1 MIVFEI
7 VGGGDESNETHDT
20 APDSI
25 VDFAEA
31 EDAVKG
37 KRRKSGTLRFPPP
50 VDLDEVIPPLP
61 DGIKAIPGG
70 IEYPDGTQVTEA
82 TASAEEAKPAKQR
95 KAKEPKEPKAK
106 KAKAEKPAKA
116 PRENKTDTLVLMLLD
131 DKGATTEEVAKAFG
145 WLAHTTRAAISTLP
159 KKKQFPEGHVLSKE
173 KVEERG
179 LVYRITPV
187 KAE

>member
-20 APDSI
+20 APESI

-31 EDAVKG
+31 QDAVRG
-37 KRRKSGTLRFPPP
+37 KRRKGALRFPPP
-50 VDLDEVIPPLP
+50 VAEATSLDDIIPPLP
-61 DGIKAIPGG
+61 DGIVAIPGG
-70 IEYPDGTQVTEA
+70 IQYPDGTTVTEQGG
-82 TASAEEAKPAKQR
+82 TKKPAKE
-95 KAKEPKEPKAK
+95 KKVKEPKEPKAK
-106 KAKAEKPAKA
+106 KAKAGKPAKA

-131 DKGATTEEVAKAFG
+131 DKGATTDEVAKAFG

-159 KKKQFPEGHVLSKE
+159 KKKQFPDGHVLSKE

-179 LVYRITPV
+179 LVYRIV
-187 KAE
+187 KA

>member
-1 MIVFEI
+1 M
-7 VGGGDESNETHDT
+7 
-20 APDSI
+20 
-25 VDFAEA
+25 
-31 EDAVKG
+31 KG

-50 VDLDEVIPPLP
+50 VDLDEVDPPLP

-82 TASAEEAKPAKQR
+82 TASAEEAKPAKGR
-95 KAKEPKEPKAK
+95 KAKEPKEPKEPKVK
-106 KAKAEKPAKA
+106 KAKAEKPVKA

-131 DKGATTEEVAKAFG
+131 DKGATTDEVAKAFG

-179 LVYRITPV
+179 LVYRIV